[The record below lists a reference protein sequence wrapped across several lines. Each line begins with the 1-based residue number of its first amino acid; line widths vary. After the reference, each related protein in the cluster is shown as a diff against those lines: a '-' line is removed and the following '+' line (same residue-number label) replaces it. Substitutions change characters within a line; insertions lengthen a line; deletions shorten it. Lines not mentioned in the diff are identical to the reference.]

1 MSLYGDP
8 EDLSTSFT
16 VWLLIG
22 SWKGFPGGS
31 LVKNPPANAGDVRDP
46 GSIPGMGRSSGG
58 GHSNPL
64 QYFCPEIPHGQSSL
78 PGFHPWGC
86 KKLDTTEQLSTA
98 QHTK

>member
-1 MSLYGDP
+1 M
-8 EDLSTSFT
+8 
-16 VWLLIG
+16 
-22 SWKGFPGGS
+22 GFPGG
-31 LVKNPPANAGDVRDP
+31 LAVKESACSVGDLGSNPRLGISP
-46 GSIPGMGRSSGG
+46 GG

-86 KKLDTTEQLSTA
+86 KKLDTTEQLSTV